1 MNLETKKPINNPQK
15 GAPILNKLN
24 SDNVTRKVNN
34 ALNAWLLLKEST
46 NDCCKTFN
54 NASPPRLII
63 NSFGNSWSKFKT
75 NGENRPKTIH
85 KTENK
90 IADIY
95 WFCVLGLLV
104 NMPVTGPVKHVET
117 APK

>member
-1 MNLETKKPINNPQK
+1 MNLVIKKPNKSPQK

-24 SDNVTRKVNN
+24 SDKVTRNVNN
-34 ALNAWLLLKEST
+34 APKAKLFLKEST
-46 NDCCKTFN
+46 KDCCKTFKS
-54 NASPPRLII
+54 ASPPSVII

-75 NGENRPKTIH
+75 NGENRPNIIH
-85 KTENK
+85 KIENS

-95 WFCVLGLLV
+95 WFCVLGLFV
-104 NMPVTGPVKHVET
+104 NIPVTGPVKQVET